1 MNDYNTQLSEYIDGW
16 LNTCIAEST
25 SLSCGQKRDAP
36 SSPILNWGDMPTPPS
51 SETPARS
58 RRRSPKRQRQ
68 DDTPEGN
75 FQDAPFDEQTP
86 TGPARRLQMTIP
98 TRPFSNPPSLP
109 SSSSASNRSR
119 SISPVKQ
126 STLKLLKKPVDFVVI
141 KKSLFRG
148 IMQKTYKK
156 ISDIA
161 DGDKFIPHAVLK
173 ELDAS
178 DEDIRE
184 RYFFS
189 HPEDKTQSYIEEFA
203 AIREIQQVAK
213 SRKDLGASESAWNV
227 DVHGPLMKLALKDFG
242 CVNREILTQARIS
255 SPFIPEM
262 RTDSCYNIMSSKM
275 IDWGITVRPSAS
287 TARHI
292 SKVIDALPDDMRTIN
307 QTTYGP
313 VRNDPIAVPMET
325 KLATGHIEEARI
337 QLAFWVAAWHKRMA
351 ALRMSDE
358 QIITLPLIIV
368 MEHEWKLMFAC
379 DQDSSIEIAEEIN
392 MGGTRDLV
400 GLYRVVGILRELAKW
415 MEMEYLAWL
424 DRWLGLEQPTAESE
438 SSSS

>member
-1 MNDYNTQLSEYIDGW
+1 MTDYNTQLSEYIDDW
-16 LNTCIAEST
+16 LNTFIAKST
-25 SLSCGQKRDAP
+25 FQSCGQKRDAP

-51 SETPARS
+51 SETPTRS
-58 RRRSPKRQRQ
+58 RKRSPKRQRQ
-68 DDTPEGN
+68 DDTPEEN
-75 FQDAPFDEQTP
+75 TQDTPFDEQTP
-86 TGPARRLQMTIP
+86 TGPARRHQKTIP

-148 IMQKTYKK
+148 IMHKTYKR

-161 DGDKFIPHAVLK
+161 DGDKFIPQAVLK
-173 ELDAS
+173 ELEAS

-189 HPEDKTQSYIEEFA
+189 HPDDKTQSYMEELD

-227 DVHGPLMKLALKDFG
+227 DVHGPLMKLALKDFER
-242 CVNREILTQARIS
+242 VNREILTQARIS
-255 SPFIPEM
+255 PPFIPEM
-262 RTDSCYNIMSSKM
+262 RMDSCYNIMSSKM
-275 IDWGITVRPSAS
+275 IDWAITARPSAT
-287 TARHI
+287 TAQHI
-292 SKVIDALPDDMRTIN
+292 SRVIDALPDDIRSIN

-313 VRNDPIAVPMET
+313 VRNDPIAMPMET
-325 KLATGHIEEARI
+325 KIATGHIEEARI
-337 QLAFWVAAWHKRMA
+337 QLALWVAAWHKRMA

-358 QIITLPLIIV
+358 QIITLPLIMV

-379 DQDSSIEIAEEIN
+379 DQGNSIEIAEEIN

-400 GLYRVVGILRELAKW
+400 GLYRLIGILRELAAW
-415 MEMEYLAWL
+415 METEYLAWL
-424 DRWLGLEQPTAESE
+424 DRWLGIGQAAAEPTQ
-438 SSSS
+438 

>member
-1 MNDYNTQLSEYIDGW
+1 
-16 LNTCIAEST
+16 
-25 SLSCGQKRDAP
+25 
-36 SSPILNWGDMPTPPS
+36 
-51 SETPARS
+51 
-58 RRRSPKRQRQ
+58 
-68 DDTPEGN
+68 
-75 FQDAPFDEQTP
+75 
-86 TGPARRLQMTIP
+86 MTIP
-98 TRPFSNPPSLP
+98 ARLFSNPPSLP

-148 IMQKTYKK
+148 IMHKTYKR

-189 HPEDKTQSYIEEFA
+189 HPDDKTQSYMEELA

-227 DVHGPLMKLALKDFG
+227 DVHGPLMKLALKDFER
-242 CVNREILTQARIS
+242 VNREILTQARIS
-255 SPFIPEM
+255 PSFVPEM
-262 RTDSCYNIMSSKM
+262 RMDSCYHIMSSKM
-275 IDWGITVRPSAS
+275 IDWGITVRPSAT
-287 TARHI
+287 TAQHI
-292 SKVIDALPDDMRTIN
+292 SRVIDALPDDLRSIN

-325 KLATGHIEEARI
+325 KIATGHIEEARI
-337 QLAFWVAAWHKRMA
+337 QLALWVAAWHKRMT

-358 QIITLPLIIV
+358 QIITLPLIMV

-379 DQDSSIEIAEEIN
+379 DKGNSIVTTYIL
-392 MGGTRDLV
+392 LV
-400 GLYRVVGILRELAKW
+400 MRLEMKLTVLRKLQ
-415 MEMEYLAWL
+415 
-424 DRWLGLEQPTAESE
+424 RR
-438 SSSS
+438 

>member
-1 MNDYNTQLSEYIDGW
+1 MKDYKTQMSEYIDGW
-16 LNTCIAEST
+16 LNTVIAKST
-25 SLSCGQKRDAP
+25 SPSCGQKRDAP

-51 SETPARS
+51 SETPTKS
-58 RRRSPKRQRQ
+58 RRRLPKRQRQ
-68 DDTPEGN
+68 YDTLEGI
-75 FQDAPFDEQTP
+75 FQDAPLDEQTP
-86 TGPARRLQMTIP
+86 TGPTRRLQMTIP

-109 SSSSASNRSR
+109 SSSSTSNRSR

-126 STLKLLKKPVDFVVI
+126 STLKLFKKPVDFVVI

-161 DGDKFIPHAVLK
+161 DGEKFIPQAVLE

-189 HPEDKTQSYIEEFA
+189 HPSDKTQSYIEELA
-203 AIREIQQVAK
+203 VIREIQQVAK

-242 CVNREILTQARIS
+242 CANREILTQARIS
-255 SPFIPEM
+255 PPFIPEM
-262 RTDSCYNIMSSKM
+262 RTDSCYNIISSKM
-275 IDWGITVRPSAS
+275 IDWGISVRPSAS
-287 TARHI
+287 TAHHI
-292 SKVIDALPDDMRTIN
+292 SKVIDTLPDDMRTIN
-307 QTTYGP
+307 QTIYGP
-313 VRNDPIAVPMET
+313 VRNDPIAVPIET
-325 KLATGHIEEARI
+325 KIATGHIEEARI
-337 QLAFWVAAWHKRMA
+337 QLALWVAAWHKRMA

-379 DQDSSIEIAEEIN
+379 DQANSIEIAEEIN

-400 GLYRVVGILRELAKW
+400 GLYRVIGILRELAKW
-415 MEMEYLAWL
+415 METEYLAWL
-424 DRWLGLEQPTAESE
+424 DRWLGLEQPRA
-438 SSSS
+438 